1 MVNDELRQLLD
12 ERGALRTLLD
22 GDRMRAYADAARDFR
37 IEGMIYLPI
46 TNEPPGAVASGRFDC
61 LVAGGRS
68 VRVPTRRISRVPWVA

>member
-61 LVAGGRS
+61 LVAGVGFE
-68 VRVPTRRISRVPWVA
+68 PTTSGL